1 MEAHILLHVT
11 FFAEWSWILL
21 NHQPG
26 SHREQLHVYR
36 SGSHAESSACPLI
49 SPVRYH
55 FFLRQRKH
63 LSTSLSGLPLKISLI
78 KIQQKSPL
86 NLRSSGR
93 AGAGARKPSAPQSTA
108 AGLQRSTAPPVTR
121 WAVGVRHS
129 LGLGCRLFFLR
140 PEDSAVCLQARGS
153 RSSRTY

>member
-1 MEAHILLHVT
+1 MELDTLKPSASLSQGAATCLQK
-11 FFAEWSWILL
+11 W
-21 NHQPG
+21 QPCRKFCL
-26 SHREQLHVYR
+26 SFDI
-36 SGSHAESSACPLI
+36 SSSL
-49 SPVRYH
+49 S

-108 AGLQRSTAPPVTR
+108 AGLQSSVAPPVTC
-121 WAVGVRHS
+121 WAVGGSHS
-129 LGLGCRLFFLR
+129 LGLGCRLLFLR